1 MATLWVPTT
10 KWLFGIRTKW
20 NKKGEGNDS
29 EQLKN
34 IIYRWKESLGYPFNF
49 FCHMFSS
56 NMSPEVT
63 RINHFCHTNVSPLV
77 KILCKDNK
85 RKISPNYDQVCVI
98 LFLCVIFCYNFHQ
111 CKLLNN
117 KSFSKQTTL
126 TRLSVLSTSLRIP
139 ILYLTATRGCSGL
152 CRVKKTSISILL
164 LASWLVCLCLLL
176 FQKHLFFKA
185 IHVSFVMEIHWG
197 EQF

>member
-1 MATLWVPTT
+1 MLFNGLGSYRYQIKTNSSWLVQKLTNKSSKQLQKSTQQSMKLVKSTTEYRSLVSLVTLVGKEWAWRRCLMPTT
-10 KWLFGIRTKW
+10 KGLFGIQTKW
-20 NKKGEGNDS
+20 NKIGEGNDS

-85 RKISPNYDQVCVI
+85 SKISLNYDQACVI

-111 CKLLNN
+111 C
-117 KSFSKQTTL
+117 T
-126 TRLSVLSTSLRIP
+126 
-139 ILYLTATRGCSGL
+139 
-152 CRVKKTSISILL
+152 
-164 LASWLVCLCLLL
+164 
-176 FQKHLFFKA
+176 
-185 IHVSFVMEIHWG
+185 VSC
-197 EQF
+197 